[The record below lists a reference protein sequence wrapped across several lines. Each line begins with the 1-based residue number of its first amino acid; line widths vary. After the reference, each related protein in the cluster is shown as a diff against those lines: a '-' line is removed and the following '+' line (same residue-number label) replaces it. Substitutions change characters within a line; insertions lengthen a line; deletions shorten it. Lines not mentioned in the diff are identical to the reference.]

1 MKKELLNYLKP
12 INLKMQRKQENW
24 QLRDW
29 VQIEEEKE
37 RLNLSK
43 TFTEPWESNNNKNID
58 ILHKLFNNQSI
69 WLSFSFHTK

>member
-1 MKKELLNYLKP
+1 MKKELLNYSKP

-43 TFTEPWESNNNKNID
+43 ASTEP
-58 ILHKLFNNQSI
+58 
-69 WLSFSFHTK
+69 